1 MNARIAVVVALGL
14 LTTSVPSQACT
25 TFCFEQDGALVFGK
39 NYDWNVDVGM
49 VVVNKRGVVKQALV
63 DESPFTWTSRFGSV
77 TFNQY
82 GREFP
87 SGGVNEK
94 GLVIELMWLDDTEY
108 PAADARAPLPTLQW
122 IQYQLDNAATVGD
135 VIASDKTVRVAAGT
149 AMIHFLVADAQGSTA
164 AVEYLDGEMVVHRGG
179 DLPYRALT
187 NDTYARSAEYARTFN
202 DVTREL
208 SKSSLDRFA
217 IAALITA
224 TGPPPG
230 SDPVQA
236 AFDLLARVSQ
246 GEYTQWSIVYDI
258 AAMRVHFR
266 TRANPMV
273 RRIDLAGLDFACDS
287 PVRVLDMN
295 TQFTGDVTG
304 KLRDYTLDANRA
316 LIGTA
321 FARTD
326 FLRDIPGDALDA
338 LARFPQTLHCAP

>member
-1 MNARIAVVVALGL
+1 
-14 LTTSVPSQACT
+14 
-25 TFCFEQDGALVFGK
+25 
-39 NYDWNVDVGM
+39 
-49 VVVNKRGVVKQALV
+49 
-63 DESPFTWTSRFGSV
+63 
-77 TFNQY
+77 
-82 GREFP
+82 
-87 SGGVNEK
+87 
-94 GLVIELMWLDDTEY
+94 
-108 PAADARAPLPTLQW
+108 
-122 IQYQLDNAATVGD
+122 
-135 VIASDKTVRVAAGT
+135 
-149 AMIHFLVADAQGSTA
+149 
-164 AVEYLDGEMVVHRGG
+164 
-179 DLPYRALT
+179 
-187 NDTYARSAEYARTFN
+187 
-202 DVTREL
+202 
-208 SKSSLDRFA
+208 
-217 IAALITA
+217 
-224 TGPPPG
+224 
-230 SDPVQA
+230 
-236 AFDLLARVSQ
+236 